1 MLPLIRK
8 RLVDPILALL
18 SQGLAPRELALCL
31 ALGCGVGLYPVLGVA
46 TPALT
51 LIALVRKL
59 NLPAIQLVSY
69 LMSPLQL
76 ALIIPFMRVGEWVV
90 GAPKQPM
97 TIEAGLAILGDGV
110 ISAIITLWDAI
121 IHASVGW
128 FLLGPAGIYV
138 IYRILVPILE
148 QAAAKLKSKT
158 L

>member
-59 NLPAIQLVSY
+59 NLP
-69 LMSPLQL
+69 PN
-76 ALIIPFMRVGEWVV
+76 
-90 GAPKQPM
+90 
-97 TIEAGLAILGDGV
+97 
-110 ISAIITLWDAI
+110 
-121 IHASVGW
+121 
-128 FLLGPAGIYV
+128 
-138 IYRILVPILE
+138 
-148 QAAAKLKSKT
+148 
-158 L
+158 